1 MTVRRTLPFVAPAL
15 VAAIGVV
22 ATAQQRPSRDSSAPQ
37 AAPAVA
43 ATARISGRV
52 TTVEGGRPMS
62 RARVMITAGNDLPGG
77 RAALTDESGLFDFTD
92 LPAGRYTVTASKAGY
107 VTISYGQRRPL
118 QAGTPLQLAEGQ
130 QVRNLDLRLPRGSAI
145 TGHVLDEN
153 GDPLPGTTV
162 RVLMYRYAQGNR
174 QLVPA
179 GTAQTDDRGEYR
191 VWGLN
196 PGDYY
201 ISAVMR
207 NFNLNFPG
215 RGGPGG
221 LGAPPPP
228 PLTPPG
234 AGGRQGPGGA
244 GFDPAALDAALSA
257 RGLPGLATLA
267 GDVLGQDD
275 PSQMAYAPT
284 YYPGVGS
291 PAEARPVTVG
301 LSAEVLGIDF
311 NVMLVRT
318 GRVSGQVTNAD
329 GSAVSNGTI
338 NLTPD
343 AGMMARGA
351 VLGGGYGSR
360 IQDGSFAIPN
370 VPPGRY
376 ILRATGNGGRGRGGR
391 GRGFAFGG
399 DTPVNEV
406 PQFAVQPIS
415 VNGDIDNVM
424 VTLSPG
430 ATLSG
435 NITVQA
441 TQSAVLP
448 DVTQFRINAPSADP
462 LAAAPQM
469 QARVA
474 PDGSFTLEGIQA
486 GLVWIRAQTPRGWTL
501 KSVVVSGRD
510 VIDTPLEVRSS
521 QGISGVSLVFTDKLT
536 EVNGTVSDQTAAPMP
551 EFTVLAFPA
560 DATLWR
566 PQSRQIMTT
575 RPDQN
580 GTYQLRGLP
589 PGDYFIAAID
599 PELPGEWFEPTFLDE
614 QRRGATRFSLVEGD
628 VKTHDLRVTLR

>member
-1 MTVRRTLPFVAPAL
+1 MTLRRVLPLVAPAL
-15 VAAIGVV
+15 VMAIGAV
-22 ATAQQRPSRDSSAPQ
+22 ATAQQRPSRDTSSTPSAP
-37 AAPAVA
+37 

-52 TTVEGGRPMS
+52 VAVEGGRPMS

-118 QAGTPLQLAEGQ
+118 QAGTPLQVADGQ
-130 QVRNLDLRLPRGSAI
+130 QIRNLDLRLPRGSAI
-145 TGHVLDEN
+145 TGHVLDET
-153 GDPLPGTTV
+153 GEPLPGTTV

-179 GTAQTDDRGEYR
+179 GTAQTDDRGQYR

-196 PGDYY
+196 PGEYFV
-201 ISAVMR
+201 SAVMR
-207 NFNLNFPG
+207 NVNLNVNFGG
-215 RGGPGG
+215 RGGPG
-221 LGAPPPP
+221 APPPP
-228 PLTPPG
+228 ALPPP
-234 AGGRQGPGGA
+234 GRQGPGG
-244 GFDPAALDAALSA
+244 GVVFDPATLEQALAA
-257 RGLPGLATLA
+257 RGLPGIADLA
-267 GDVLGQDD
+267 GDILGQDD
-275 PSQMAYAPT
+275 PNQMAYAPT

-301 LSAEVLGIDF
+301 LSAEVVGIDF

-318 GRVSGQVTNAD
+318 GRISGHVTHAD
-329 GSAVSNGTI
+329 GSPASGGNV

-343 AGMMARGA
+343 AGTLTRGA

-360 IQDGSFAIPN
+360 IQDGSFTIAN

-399 DTPVNEV
+399 DSAGTDL
-406 PQFAVQPIS
+406 PQFAVLPLS

-424 VTLSPG
+424 VALSPG

-441 TQSAVLP
+441 TQSALMP
-448 DVTQFRINAPSADP
+448 DVTQFRIQAPSADP
-462 LAAAPQM
+462 SMPAPQM
-469 QARVA
+469 QARVEQ
-474 PDGSFTLEGIQA
+474 DGSFTLEGIQA

-501 KSVVVSGRD
+501 KSAVVDGRD
-510 VIDTPLEVRSS
+510 VIDTPLEVRSA

-536 EVNGTVSDQTAAPMP
+536 EVGGTVADQTGTPMP
-551 EFTVLAFPA
+551 EFTVLAFPE
-560 DATLWR
+560 DSTLWR
-566 PQSRQIMTT
+566 PQARQIMTT

-589 PGDYFIAAID
+589 PGDYYIVAID
-599 PELPGEWFEPTFLDE
+599 PEVPGEWFEPAFLDP

-628 VKTHDLRVTLR
+628 VKNQDLRVNRR